1 MSDKAKGNLLVIGQF
16 GLLIG
21 IVMMGIDEPVE
32 LWAYIGGVLFIAP
45 GILILFFALRDLGA
59 SLTAN
64 PVPKEKGKLVTTG
77 LYQTIRH
84 PIYTGLLLASFG
96 SVVQSMAFVKLVFWL
111 LLVALITYKAIWEE
125 SLLEKKYQGYADYK
139 KQTGRFLPKRK
150 K

>member
-1 MSDKAKGNLLVIGQF
+1 MSDKAKGNILVIAQF
-16 GLLIG
+16 ALLIG
-21 IVMMGIDEPVE
+21 IVMMAIDEPVE

-64 PVPKEKGKLVTTG
+64 PVPKDKGKLVTTG
-77 LYQTIRH
+77 LYKTIRH

-96 SVVQSMAFVKLVFWL
+96 SVVQSMALVKLVFWL
-111 LLVALITYKAIWEE
+111 MLVALITYKAIWEE
-125 SLLEKKYQGYADYK
+125 SLLEKKYPGYAKYK
-139 KQTGRFLPKRK
+139 LQTGRFLPKRK